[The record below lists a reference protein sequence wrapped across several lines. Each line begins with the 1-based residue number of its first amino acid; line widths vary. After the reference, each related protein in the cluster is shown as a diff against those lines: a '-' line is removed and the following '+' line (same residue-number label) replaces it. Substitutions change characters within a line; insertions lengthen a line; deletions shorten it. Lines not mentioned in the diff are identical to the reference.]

1 MKRPKSKNHL
11 KNLEKERDRQTE
23 TEESHKNTQRQYLI
37 KIVLYIF
44 LTTKRE
50 NRKSLAT
57 TGKREITRKKHI
69 F

>member
-23 TEESHKNTQRQYLI
+23 TEESHKKTQRQYLI

>member
-23 TEESHKNTQRQYLI
+23 TEENHKKTQRQYLI

-57 TGKREITRKKHI
+57 TGKREITREKHI

>member
-1 MKRPKSKNHL
+1 MRRPKSKNHL

-23 TEESHKNTQRQYLI
+23 TEENHKKTQRQYLI

-57 TGKREITRKKHI
+57 TGK
-69 F
+69 